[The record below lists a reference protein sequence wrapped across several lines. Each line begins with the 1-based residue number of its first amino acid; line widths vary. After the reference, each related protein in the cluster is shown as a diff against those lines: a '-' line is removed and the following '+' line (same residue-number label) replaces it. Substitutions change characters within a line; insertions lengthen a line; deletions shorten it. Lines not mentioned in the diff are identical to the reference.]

1 MFKYFE
7 NNMYYAK
14 EYLTTFETFLKF
26 INVESFKHSEYFR
39 KYEFFFSMFERTKV
53 DENMNI

>member
-1 MFKYFE
+1 
-7 NNMYYAK
+7 MYYAK